1 MLDVQNETSTPPPLA
16 PCPLTT
22 DPKLIQH
29 DTFRELF
36 DGVADLAGVM
46 ADQLVISHDHRRVFA
61 SGTPHSL
68 HMWAE
73 GELGL
78 FTSPEG

>member
-1 MLDVQNETSTPPPLA
+1 MVSLWIHVTLV
-16 PCPLTT
+16 
-22 DPKLIQH
+22 QH

-46 ADQLVISHDHRRVFA
+46 ADQLVINHDHRRVFA

-73 GELGL
+73 GEMGSLTL
-78 FTSPEG
+78 PDATKVTDWYK